1 VQPRNWVLLA
11 IAAVVGIVAVI
22 IANAWFSGMEQR
34 QEGVEATMREQETVQ
49 IVVASQP
56 LAFGSALTDQN
67 VRLQYW
73 PATSVPEGAFT
84 SVAAALQQGRVAV
97 RPMVP
102 GEPVLASKVSGTDGR
117 ATLAALV
124 PPGMRAV
131 SLPVDAIRGV
141 GGFVVPGNAVD
152 VILTRRLAGAGA
164 RSEDLRSDVILENVQ
179 VLAVDQ
185 TLDDSTSEPRVG
197 QTATVAV
204 SLVDAQRL
212 AVAQGVGTVSLALRN
227 SGEIAAPAGDNA
239 TAGGITIT
247 AVNLGGRGPVIPA
260 AAQVPMPVAQTSY
273 VNREQFRP
281 APVNT
286 SPPVA
291 VAAPPPGPRMVIV
304 RGMEPTSYPV
314 GRARGE

>member
-1 VQPRNWVLLA
+1 MQTRNWVLLA
-11 IAAVVGIVAVI
+11 IAAVIGIVAVI

-34 QEGVEATMREQETVQ
+34 QEGAEATLREQETVQ

-56 LAFGSALTDQN
+56 LEYGSALSDQN

-73 PATSVPEGAFT
+73 PAASVPEGAFST
-84 SVAAALQQGRVAV
+84 VDAALQNGRVAL

-102 GEPVLASKVSGTDGR
+102 GEPVLASKVSGADGR
-117 ATLAALV
+117 ATMAALV

-131 SLPVDAIRGV
+131 SLPVDALHGV

-152 VILTRRLAGAGA
+152 VILTRRIAGAGA

-185 TLDDSTSEPRVG
+185 TLDDSTGEPRVG

-204 SLVDAQRL
+204 SLLDAQRL

-227 SGEIAAPAGDNA
+227 TGDITLPDDGTEMPAMATVTAA
-239 TAGGITIT
+239 
-247 AVNLGGRGPVIPA
+247 NLGGRGPYIPA
-260 AAQVPMPVAQTSY
+260 AAAPPVPVTQTY
-273 VNREQFRP
+273 VRRNDVRADPAPAAAPRP
-281 APVNT
+281 A
-286 SPPVA
+286 
-291 VAAPPPGPRMVIV
+291 GPSMVIV
-304 RGMEPTSYPV
+304 RGTQPTRYSV
-314 GRARGE
+314 GRERGE

>member
-1 VQPRNWVLLA
+1 MQARNWVLLA
-11 IAAVVGIVAVI
+11 IAAVVGIAAVI

-34 QEGVEATMREQETVQ
+34 QEGAEATLREQETVQ

-56 LAFGSALTDQN
+56 LAYGSALSSQN

-84 SVAAALQQGRVAV
+84 SVDAALQNRRVAI

-102 GEPVLASKVSGTDGR
+102 GEPVLASKVSGSDGR

-152 VILTRRLAGAGA
+152 VILTRRIAGGGA
-164 RSEDLRSDVILENVQ
+164 RNEDLRSDVILENVQ

-185 TLDDSTSEPRVG
+185 VLDDSSGEPRVG

-227 SGEIAAPAGDNA
+227 SSDILAPEGETQTPGRSM
-239 TAGGITIT
+239 IT
-247 AVNLGGRGPVIPA
+247 AANLGGRGPVIPA
-260 AAQVPMPVAQTSY
+260 AAQAPVPVTQTTY
-273 VNREQFRP
+273 VNRNDVRA
-281 APVNT
+281 APV
-286 SPPVA
+286 SAPPP

-304 RGMEPTSYPV
+304 RGTQPTSYAV

>member
-1 VQPRNWVLLA
+1 MQTRNWVLLA

-34 QEGVEATMREQETVQ
+34 QEGAEATMREQETVQ

-56 LAFGSALTDQN
+56 LSYGSALSDQN

-73 PATSVPEGAFT
+73 PAASVPEGAFST
-84 SVAAALQQGRVAV
+84 VDEALRNSRVAL

-102 GEPVLASKVSGTDGR
+102 GEPVLASKVSGADGR
-117 ATLAALV
+117 ATMAALV

-131 SLPVDAIRGV
+131 SLPVDALRGV
-141 GGFVVPGNAVD
+141 GGFVVPGNSVD
-152 VILTRRLAGAGA
+152 VILTRRIAGAGA

-185 TLDDSTSEPRVG
+185 TLDDSTGEPRVG

-204 SLVDAQRL
+204 SLIDAQRL

-227 SGEIAAPAGDNA
+227 TGDVIVPEDGTEMPAMATVTAA
-239 TAGGITIT
+239 
-247 AVNLGGRGPVIPA
+247 NLGGRGPYIPA
-260 AAQVPMPVAQTSY
+260 AAAPSVPVTQTF
-273 VNREQFRP
+273 VRRNDIRAEPAAAEPARP
-281 APVNT
+281 T
-286 SPPVA
+286 
-291 VAAPPPGPRMVIV
+291 GPRMVIV
-304 RGMEPTSYPV
+304 RGTQPTSYPV
-314 GRARGE
+314 GRERGE